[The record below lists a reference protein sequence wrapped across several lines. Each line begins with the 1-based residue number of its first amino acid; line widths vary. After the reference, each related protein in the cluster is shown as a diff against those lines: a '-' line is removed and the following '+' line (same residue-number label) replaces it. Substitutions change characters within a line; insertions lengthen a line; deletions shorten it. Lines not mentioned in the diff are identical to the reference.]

1 MSKVFGID
9 VSQWQG
15 DFNFTQAKSE
25 GVEFTIIRSGYAE
38 SKDPNFESNYN
49 KAKNV
54 GLPVGAYHYS
64 YATNEAEAL
73 AEAKFV
79 ESIISGKQFELPIYF
94 DVEDK
99 VQKALSRSQVSAL
112 TRTFVKYLES
122 KGYFVG
128 VYSSKSFIEN
138 YLEDDIKNNTAMWVA
153 QWNTEL
159 TYNGQCGMWQFGG
172 ETNLIRSTQIC
183 GQTVD
188 QNYMLVDYPTLIKQK
203 GKNGY
208 GAGTVNVKPQ
218 EPTVETYTVV
228 AGDNLSSIASRFNTT
243 VSEICRLNNI
253 ANANLIYAGQVLK
266 LSGAVDTS
274 INYTVKAGDNLSN
287 IAAKYGTTWQAIAKL
302 NGLSNPNLIY
312 AGQNLRI
319 R

>member
-15 DFNFTQAKSE
+15 DFNFQQAKNE
-25 GVEFTIIRSGYAE
+25 GVEFAIIRSGYAE
-38 SKDPNFESNYN
+38 TKDPYFESNYN
-49 KAKNV
+49 KAKSV

-73 AEAKFV
+73 AEAKLV

-99 VQKALSRSQVSAL
+99 VQKDLSRSQVSAL
-112 TRTFVKYLES
+112 TRTFVKCLES

-153 QWNTEL
+153 QWNTEC
-159 TYNGQCGMWQFGG
+159 TYQGQYGMWQFGG

-188 QNYMLVDYPTLIKQK
+188 QNYMLVDYPTIIKEK

-208 GAGTVNVKPQ
+208 GAGTSNVKPQ
-218 EPTVETYTVV
+218 ESTVKTYTVV
-228 AGDNLSSIASRFNTT
+228 SGDNLYSIANRFNTT
-243 VSEICRLNNI
+243 VEVLCRLNNI
-253 ANANLIYAGQVLK
+253 INPNLIYVGQVLK

-274 INYTVKAGDNLSN
+274 INYTVKEGDNLSS
-287 IAAKYGTTWQAIAKL
+287 IAAAHNTTWQAIVSL
-302 NGLSNPNLIY
+302 NNLSNPNLIY
-312 AGQNLRI
+312 AGQQLRVK
-319 R
+319 